1 MALTLK
7 QIYEFFKGKGFSEF
21 LEKQGIGLDLYVEIS
36 DIEGWFTVGQIH
48 GPGSQQV
55 PDLLKDIEAQIIMD
69 YFTGNPD
76 KYQILIADSEKEF
89 TITEL

>member
-7 QIYEFFKGKGFSEF
+7 QIYEFFKGKGFSQF
-21 LEKQGIGLDLYVEIS
+21 MEKQGIGLDLYVEIS
-36 DIEGWFTVGQIH
+36 DIEGRFTVGKAFKI
-48 GPGSQQV
+48 SQV
-55 PDLLKDIEAQIIMD
+55 SDLLKDIEAQIIMD

>member
-7 QIYEFFKGKGFSEF
+7 QIYEFFKGKGFSQF
-21 LEKQGIGLDLYVEIS
+21 MEKQGIGLDLYVEIS
-36 DIEGWFTVGQIH
+36 DIEGWFTVGKAFKI
-48 GPGSQQV
+48 SQV
-55 PDLLKDIEAQIIMD
+55 SDLLKDIEAQIIMD

>member
-7 QIYEFFKGKGFSEF
+7 QIYEFFKGKGFSQF
-21 LEKQGIGLDLYVEIS
+21 MEKQGIGLDLYVEIS
-36 DIEGWFTVGQIH
+36 DIEGWFTVGKAFKI
-48 GPGSQQV
+48 SQV
-55 PDLLKDIEAQIIMD
+55 SDLLKDIESQIIMD

-76 KYQILIADSEKEF
+76 KYQIYIEDSEKQF